1 MSRTF
6 KTADYVATLEVTV
19 RLGDCLPPDH
29 LARFVVDAIAQLDVR
44 ILYARYGTRG
54 GEPYAPE
61 ILLGLLF
68 YGYATGVFSSRKIER
83 ATVETVPFRY
93 IAGNLHPD
101 HDTIA
106 TFRKTFL
113 PELKELFV
121 QLLVLAHLA
130 GLLAWGNISLDGSKI
145 HADASKSKAVS
156 YKRLCEIE
164 AQLRAEVEEL
174 FALSERA
181 EQQEA
186 PAGMVIADEIA
197 LRQGRLTRLAE
208 AKAVLEARA
217 QERAAGEQAEYDA
230 KMAARAEHARST
242 GRTPR
247 GRAPTPPT
255 PGPRDTDQYNFTDP
269 ESRIMKN
276 STDAG
281 FEQQYNVQVAVDQE
295 SLLIVGPSLSNH
307 PNDTHEAAPTLAA
320 IPPAIGTP
328 DAAALDTGYFGPATL
343 DACARRGIAPYI
355 ATGREPHHQSWQ
367 ERFAAL
373 PEAPPADAS
382 PTVQMAYKLKT
393 ALGKAIYGARKCT
406 VEPVIGIV
414 KEVLGFRQF
423 SLRGLQ
429 AAAGEWCLVCLAFN
443 LKRLHTLLQG
453 NARRLGGPG
462 DRSPGD
468 YPDDGPGGAVYTA
481 ASRLWRFLTR
491 RRPHWPVRLAWS
503 CWRSPFTFSPTGC

>member
-1 MSRTF
+1 MSRKF
-6 KTADYVATLEVTV
+6 KTADYAATLEVTV

-29 LARFVVDAIAQLDVR
+29 LARFVVDAIAQLDLR
-44 ILYARYGTRG
+44 PLYARYGTRG

-61 ILLGLLF
+61 VLVGLLF

-83 ATVETVPFRY
+83 TTIETVPFRS

-106 TFRKTFL
+106 AFRKAFL

-130 GLLAWGNISLDGSKI
+130 GLLALGNISLDGSKI

-174 FALSERA
+174 FALSESA
-181 EQQEA
+181 EQQEV

-197 LRQGRLTRLAE
+197 LRQARLTRLAE

-217 QERAAGEQAEYDA
+217 QERAAQEQAEYEA
-230 KMAARAEHARST
+230 KVAARAEQERRTGHA
-242 GRTPR
+242 PR
-247 GRAPTPPT
+247 GRPPTPPP
-255 PGPRDTDQYNFTDP
+255 PGPRDSDQYNFTDP
-269 ESRIMKN
+269 DSRIMKTP
-276 STDAG
+276 TDQG
-281 FEQQYNVQVAVDQE
+281 FEQHYNVQAAVDQE
-295 SLLIVGPSLSNH
+295 SLLIVGPALSNH
-307 PNDTHEAAPTLAA
+307 PNDTHEAEPTLAA

-343 DACARRGIAPYI
+343 EACARRGIEPYI

-367 ERFAAL
+367 ERFAPL
-373 PEAPPADAS
+373 PVAPPADAS
-382 PTVQMAYKLKT
+382 PAVQMAYKLQT
-393 ALGKAIYGARKCT
+393 PLGQAIYGARKCT

-443 LKRLHTLLQG
+443 LKRLHVLLQG
-453 NARRLGGPG
+453 DARRLGGQRARCAGADADAGRG
-462 DRSPGD
+462 DALVST
-468 YPDDGPGGAVYTA
+468 AVH
-481 ASRLWRFLTR
+481 LWRVVTR
-491 RRPHWPVRLAWS
+491 RRPHWSVRLACS
-503 CWRSPFTFSPTGC
+503 RSRSPRMFSPTGC